1 MSRAIR
7 IHQNGGAD
15 VLTLDDVAPGEP
27 GPGEALVRNG
37 AAGVNFIDL
46 HQREGR
52 YPLPALPVTLGME
65 GAGVVEAVGPGV
77 DWVRPGDRVAYVM
90 GGHGACPAAYADHA
104 VVDAAGL
111 ILLPDE
117 ISDKVGAAML
127 LKGLTAHYLVKSS
140 FPVAAGQTIL
150 VHAAEGGV
158 GLLLVQMAKAL
169 GARVIGVVGSAAKA
183 DLAREY
189 GVDHVLLRGEDDIA
203 ARTRAL
209 TGGEG
214 VPVVFDGVGQ
224 ATFRASLESLAV
236 RGTLVSYGSA
246 SGAIP
251 PFNVFELNPLGSLYV
266 TSAGLAWYTRSRAE
280 LLERAAD
287 LIGMTATGAL
297 RIPIL
302 QEWPLEQAA
311 DAHRALEAGTTT
323 GITVLTL

>member
-158 GLLLVQMAKAL
+158 GLLWSRWRRRSAPASSASSVRRRRRTWRASMASTTCCC
-169 GARVIGVVGSAAKA
+169 GARTTSRPGR
-183 DLAREY
+183 AR
-189 GVDHVLLRGEDDIA
+189 
-203 ARTRAL
+203 
-209 TGGEG
+209 
-214 VPVVFDGVGQ
+214 
-224 ATFRASLESLAV
+224 
-236 RGTLVSYGSA
+236 
-246 SGAIP
+246 
-251 PFNVFELNPLGSLYV
+251 
-266 TSAGLAWYTRSRAE
+266 
-280 LLERAAD
+280 
-287 LIGMTATGAL
+287 
-297 RIPIL
+297 
-302 QEWPLEQAA
+302 
-311 DAHRALEAGTTT
+311 
-323 GITVLTL
+323 

>member
-1 MSRAIR
+1 M
-7 IHQNGGAD
+7 
-15 VLTLDDVAPGEP
+15 
-27 GPGEALVRNG
+27 
-37 AAGVNFIDL
+37 
-46 HQREGR
+46 
-52 YPLPALPVTLGME
+52 
-65 GAGVVEAVGPGV
+65 
-77 DWVRPGDRVAYVM
+77 
-90 GGHGACPAAYADHA
+90 
-104 VVDAAGL
+104 
-111 ILLPDE
+111 
-117 ISDKVGAAML
+117 
-127 LKGLTAHYLVKSS
+127 
-140 FPVAAGQTIL
+140 
-150 VHAAEGGV
+150 
-158 GLLLVQMAKAL
+158 
-169 GARVIGVVGSAAKA
+169 
-183 DLAREY
+183 
-189 GVDHVLLRGEDDIA
+189 LLRGEDDIA